1 MITFKISRGN
11 WSTYQSFNTIE
22 EAQAWAFEKWG
33 DDAIVSVSNDIVVTP
48 PTPEQKLLFDK
59 DFGSMLVE
67 MFLLDNRM
75 ITPSVT
81 PTESIELLSKFQSIE
96 KLASLGDIKSVQVL
110 LSAVQTDDR
119 IFTQERK
126 DKYMD
131 LVNGYLQN

>member
-1 MITFKISRGN
+1 MNTYKITRGG
-11 WSTYQSFNTIE
+11 WVTYQTFNTIE

-33 DDAIVSVSNDIVVTP
+33 DDAMVSVSNDIVVTP

-119 IFTQERK
+119 LFTQERK

>member
-119 IFTQERK
+119 LFTQERK